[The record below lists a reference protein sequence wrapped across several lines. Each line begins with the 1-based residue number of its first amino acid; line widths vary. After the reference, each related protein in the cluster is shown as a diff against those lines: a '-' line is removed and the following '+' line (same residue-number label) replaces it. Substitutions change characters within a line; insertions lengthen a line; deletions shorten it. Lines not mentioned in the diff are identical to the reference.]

1 MHMNQPKFFR
11 TSDVCKAKH
20 LLGTSSN
27 PIQTSS
33 SPIQTRAR
41 LSIGFK
47 ATIFTI
53 ISLLAFSTAPSL
65 ASTTDTTSN
74 LTIDVASNLTP
85 DKAIPGSFERL
96 APPNSNP
103 NSATAPFT
111 LEIMHVNDM
120 HSYLEPSTLTF
131 TTSYG
136 RVTAQVGGVLALSQL
151 IKTKRQSNPNLIMLS
166 SGDQITGNAANYDLF
181 QGESDALVLKHF
193 KADFYT
199 LGNHEFDHGS
209 QGMTTYANWV
219 KKFSPQTKL
228 VISNVALPAH
238 DPINPFIEKIHL
250 KTING
255 RKVAF
260 LGLTDPKKIFQS
272 SQPVPGTKITEAVTT
287 INELTAPLV
296 ASGKAQIIVLLTHE
310 GVALDRLNA
319 AKFNDVDVII
329 GGDSHSLCG
338 DFKNTGLTPQ
348 CRYPMTLKNAS
359 NHQVCVVQAYE
370 YTKLIGDL
378 WVDFDAKGNVQKC
391 YGHPLMLV
399 FTASAKFKDEG
410 KKLTSLNS
418 TSATTASATTA
429 SAPTKT
435 LASKILPFKTPV
447 STKTVAVKTSNLAV
461 TATTSSPT
469 SPATTSFA
477 TTPSAATAINE
488 LIDQT
493 SELVVASIDPELEK
507 ALTPYL
513 TKIHSLFTQKLG
525 YVAQDLCSTRLPG
538 ESCDLK
544 NRPAP
549 HGSETCQVFA
559 QAYLSEL
566 GGDLF
571 LGNSGSVR
579 ADLAKGELTA
589 DKLLE
594 VIPFGNK
601 LVMVEL
607 TGTELLTL
615 LNQAY
620 RYILREPDSRSGS
633 VPCGYGLLLTLDEAK
648 ALTDPITK
656 VKVIT
661 SLTSSN
667 QAQGSM
673 VTESKDLPTSKTVTA
688 LEPNKVY
695 RVLTNDYLIQGKD
708 GYTALKHKKPYEF
721 GLTDAQVLTNYL
733 KRHDSLPLLKPNYLM
748 LEQVFRP

>member
-1 MHMNQPKFFR
+1 MHMNRPKFFG

-391 YGHPLMLV
+391 YGHPLMPV

-418 TSATTASATTA
+418 TSAT
-429 SAPTKT
+429 
-435 LASKILPFKTPV
+435 
-447 STKTVAVKTSNLAV
+447 
-461 TATTSSPT
+461 
-469 SPATTSFA
+469 
-477 TTPSAATAINE
+477 TAINE

-513 TKIHSLFTQKLG
+513 TKIHSRFTQKLG

-615 LNQAY
+615 LNQTY

>member
-1 MHMNQPKFFR
+1 MHMNRPKFFG

-391 YGHPLMLV
+391 YGHPLMPV

-418 TSATTASATTA
+418 TSAT
-429 SAPTKT
+429 
-435 LASKILPFKTPV
+435 
-447 STKTVAVKTSNLAV
+447 
-461 TATTSSPT
+461 
-469 SPATTSFA
+469 
-477 TTPSAATAINE
+477 TAINE

-513 TKIHSLFTQKLG
+513 TKIHSRFTQKLG

-544 NRPAP
+544 NRHAP

-615 LNQAY
+615 LNQTY

>member
-1 MHMNQPKFFR
+1 MHKNRPKFLR
-11 TSDVCKAKH
+11 TSDVFKAKH
-20 LLGTSSN
+20 LLGISSN
-27 PIQTSS
+27 
-33 SPIQTRAR
+33 PIQTRAR

-47 ATIFTI
+47 ATIFTL

-65 ASTTDTTSN
+65 ASTTDTT
-74 LTIDVASNLTP
+74 SNLTP

-166 SGDQITGNAANYDLF
+166 SGDQITGNATNYDLF

-272 SQPVPGTKITEAVTT
+272 SHPVPGTKITDTVTT

-319 AKFNDVDVII
+319 AKFNDVDVIV

-338 DFKNTGLTPQ
+338 DFLDTGLTPE

-370 YTKLIGDL
+370 HTKLIGDL

-391 YGHPLMLV
+391 YGHPLMPV

-418 TSATTASATTA
+418 TSATTASAPA
-429 SAPTKT
+429 KT
-435 LASKILPFKTPV
+435 LASKILPSKTPV
-447 STKTVAVKTSNLAV
+447 STKTSTKTVAVKTSNSTV
-461 TATTSSPT
+461 TATTSST
-469 SPATTSFA
+469 TTSA

-488 LIDQT
+488 LIAQT
-493 SELVVASIDPELEK
+493 SELVVASIDPELKK

-513 TKIHSLFTQKLG
+513 TKIHSRFSQKLG

-544 NRPAP
+544 NSPAP

-559 QAYLSEL
+559 QVYLSEL

-571 LGNSGSVR
+571 LGNSGSFRV
-579 ADLAKGELTA
+579 DLAKGELTA
-589 DKLLE
+589 DKLLK

-615 LNQAY
+615 LNQTY

-633 VPCGYGLLLTLDEAK
+633 VPCGYGLLLTLDEAQ
-648 ALTDPITK
+648 ALTAPITK

-673 VTESKDLPTSKTVTA
+673 VIESKDPALSKTVTT

-708 GYTALKHKKPYEF
+708 GYTLLKHKKPYEF

-748 LEQVFRP
+748 FEQVFRP